1 MWGVGGEGLR
11 VLGPGSGFRIG
22 VQGLWALGPGFRDWG
37 TGPVGTEFGDR
48 GPGPVYQFRVQGT
61 ERLSPPPPL
70 PVPVLEGPELGLSSR
85 VRLVLKRQTGHTLG
99 KLIPE
104 AGHQG
109 RAGQGRAGKAGPN
122 RLRLYP

>member
-1 MWGVGGEGLR
+1 MGGEGLR

-61 ERLSPPPPL
+61 ERLSPPPPCPYQSWKDL
-70 PVPVLEGPELGLSSR
+70 NSDCLRGSVSFLSA
-85 VRLVLKRQTGHTLG
+85 RLATPLANSSLRQDT
-99 KLIPE
+99 
-104 AGHQG
+104 
-109 RAGQGRAGKAGPN
+109 RAGQGRAGQARQG
-122 RLRLYP
+122 RTG